1 MTDNNNGRNGGP
13 TGGSIGLMLG
23 GVAAVAA
30 LFFILAG
37 GPGVKEVNSDADLP
51 AVASPEKTK

>member
-1 MTDNNNGRNGGP
+1 MTDNNNGRNTRP
-13 TGGSIGLMLG
+13 TGGSIGLVLG

-30 LFFILAG
+30 LFFILTG